1 MAVCKGDRVRSSFQC
16 LLSSHMFSW
25 KDEGVAGNGY
35 WQTFSSLCHVYI
47 LQTVAI
53 ASGKIIHCL
62 IVLSNLK
69 YKDIFKSNLWYWSNH
84 CHPKNISEAYALL
97 INILLT
103 LSFQNTDLAGYIKNM
118 KGSKK
123 VTIKQATVFGRKL
136 GQETESNLK
145 GMQGPVFAVVI
156 LFAVIR
162 ESNNV
167 SVSVEW

>member
-1 MAVCKGDRVRSSFQC
+1 M
-16 LLSSHMFSW
+16 
-25 KDEGVAGNGY
+25 
-35 WQTFSSLCHVYI
+35 
-47 LQTVAI
+47 
-53 ASGKIIHCL
+53 
-62 IVLSNLK
+62 
-69 YKDIFKSNLWYWSNH
+69 
-84 CHPKNISEAYALL
+84 

-103 LSFQNTDLAGYIKNM
+103 LSFQNTDLAGYIKNV

-167 SVSVEW
+167 SVSVE